1 MKVNKVCFICNF
13 VDRTQNLSNTY
24 YYAESSL
31 KKINSIV
38 EILEKKGYAVDIYSL
53 ASPKKEMFKLLP
65 RYNIVNPIYYVLR
78 VLFELFRLFN
88 YLVKLGINRDRYS
101 VVLSYSYTTQNTLF
115 CFFAHHLFGMRII
128 LDYED
133 GLIYHQ
139 TRSGYYKFLEKV
151 MLKISDG
158 VLIVNKGIAERLDNN
173 TKFVLVNGGF
183 NTSNLINME
192 KKSLDL
198 NDSISLLYTGEISRS
213 YGLDMMLEF
222 FKNNLNVKFD
232 ITGDGDDVE
241 YLKDEII
248 KYDLNHV
255 HFHGYVSY
263 DKLVKL
269 EGQATALFLFQND
282 DSKFSKTNF
291 PSKLF
296 HYISLCK
303 PVLVNKCMMFSEY
316 EEFNNVFVVDPGINV
331 MDIISDINIENLN
344 SREINSQMMGY
355 NNRVGDE
362 IYALIEGR

>member
-1 MKVNKVCFICNF
+1 MNNLTVCFLCNH
-13 VDRTQNLSNTY
+13 VPSNLRDDF
-24 YYAESSL
+24 YYAESTI
-31 KKINSIV
+31 KKVNSIV
-38 EILEKKGYAVDIYSL
+38 DILESRSVKVDIYSL
-53 ASPKKEMFKLLP
+53 ASPKKYKFIFLNKYKGLGFF
-65 RYNIVNPIYYVLR
+65 YYFL
-78 VLFELFRLFN
+78 RLFFEVWRFAH
-88 YLVKLGINRDRYS
+88 YLVVIGLRKNYYS
-101 VVLSYSYTTQNTLF
+101 TILSYSYTTQNTLLCF
-115 CFFAHHLFGMRII
+115 CAHHLFGMRII

-158 VLIVNKGIAERLDNN
+158 VLIVNKGIAERLGNN

-183 NTSNLINME
+183 NTSNLINRG
-192 KKSLDL
+192 KTSLDL
-198 NDSISLLYTGEISRS
+198 NKPVSLLYTGEISRS

-241 YLKDEII
+241 YLKGEII
-248 KYDLNHV
+248 KYNLKHV

-263 DKLVKL
+263 DKLIKL
-269 EGQATALFLFQND
+269 EEQAAALFLFQND

-303 PVLVNKCMMFSEY
+303 PVLVNKCQMFSEY
-316 EEFNNVFVVDPGINV
+316 EEFNNVFVVDP
-331 MDIISDINIENLN
+331 SDNMIDATNYID
-344 SREINSQMMGY
+344 REGVNARDVIVQMQEY
-355 NNRVGDE
+355 NNRIGDE
-362 IYALIEGR
+362 IYALIEDR